1 MKPATQ
7 FLELIVDNPEKIFNE
22 YIIKEENHKNGKLP
36 INYYFQG
43 SNNISFDEFSNILD
57 KQIKVDKVKN
67 DSNKVKKKIN
77 RIINLPT
84 NKKKSE
90 FDFID
95 FTKF

>member
-1 MKPATQ
+1 M
-7 FLELIVDNPEKIFNE
+7 FNE

-67 DSNKVKKKIN
+67 DSNKVKKKIKN
-77 RIINLPT
+77 N
-84 NKKKSE
+84 
-90 FDFID
+90 
-95 FTKF
+95 TKLYTSKTSIKRRY